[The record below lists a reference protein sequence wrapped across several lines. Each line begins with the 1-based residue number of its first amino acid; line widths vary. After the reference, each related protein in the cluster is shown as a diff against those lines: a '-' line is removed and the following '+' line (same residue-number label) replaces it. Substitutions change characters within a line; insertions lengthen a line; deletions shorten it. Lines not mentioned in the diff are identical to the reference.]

1 MNSFPFNI
9 LCNKMGICIK
19 QFCWMSKEK
28 GHLEENTCSLKKSYD
43 KPRQH
48 IKMQRHHLADKGPYI
63 QTYGFSSSHVQ
74 IWELNHKEGWASK
87 NWGFQIVELEKTL
100 ESPLDSK
107 IKPVSFK
114 GNKPWILIGR
124 TDAGAEAPVFWSSDW
139 NSWLIGEVPDAGKD
153 WGQRRRGRQR
163 MRWLDGITEAID
175 MNLGKLWEMVGD
187 REAWR
192 AAVRGVAKSWT
203 QLSSWTITTAKI
215 L

>member
-1 MNSFPFNI
+1 M
-9 LCNKMGICIK
+9 
-19 QFCWMSKEK
+19 
-28 GHLEENTCSLKKSYD
+28 
-43 KPRQH
+43 
-48 IKMQRHHLADKGPYI
+48 
-63 QTYGFSSSHVQ
+63 V
-74 IWELNHKEGWASK
+74 WELDHKKGRTPK
-87 NWGFQIVELEKTL
+87 NWCLQTVVLEKTL
-100 ESPLDSK
+100 QSPLDSK

-175 MNLGKLWEMVGD
+175 MNLGKLWEMMKD

-192 AAVRGVAKSWT
+192 AAVHGVTKRVGQDWATEQQHELCILCTVSIVYVC
-203 QLSSWTITTAKI
+203 QSQSPSSSPIP
-215 L
+215 LN